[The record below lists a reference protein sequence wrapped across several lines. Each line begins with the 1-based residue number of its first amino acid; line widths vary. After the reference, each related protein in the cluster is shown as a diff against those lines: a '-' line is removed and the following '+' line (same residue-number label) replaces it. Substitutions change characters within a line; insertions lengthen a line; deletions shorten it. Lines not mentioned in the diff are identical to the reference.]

1 MRVEAGAVHTQV
13 ERQALQQAAAVQ
25 VVIPIPF
32 TTALL
37 QPQTLAEVVVAL
49 ELLEQ
54 QQLVLV
60 VLVEKV

>member
-1 MRVEAGAVHTQV
+1 VAAAVHTQA

-37 QPQTLAEVVVAL
+37 QPQTLAAVVVGL
-49 ELLEQ
+49 ELLGLQ
-54 QQLVLV
+54 TQVLV
-60 VLVEKV
+60 ALAEKV

>member
-37 QPQTLAEVVVAL
+37 RLQTLVVEAAAL
-49 ELLEQ
+49 ELLDQ

-60 VLVEKV
+60 ALAEKV